1 MQART
6 ITPSF
11 HSGQALAQALFP
23 SRSLVRHVALVLGF
37 VALTALCARIRIY
50 LPWTP
55 VPVTGQTF
63 AVLLS
68 GAVLGSRLGGVSQ
81 LSYFA
86 FGLLGAPVLQGGNA
100 GWTYVTGATGGYLV
114 GFVLAA
120 YLVGFLAERGWDRR
134 HVASAMVLGNVAIYV
149 PGLLWLGLRG
159 VVPWE
164 RVLPAGLYPFVLG
177 DLIKLTLAAVVL
189 PSAWSLL
196 RRP

>member
-6 ITPSF
+6 TTLSQ
-11 HSGQALAQALFP
+11 SLFP
-23 SRSLVRHVALVLGF
+23 STSLVRHVALVLGF
-37 VALTALCARIRIY
+37 VALTALCARIRIF

-68 GAVLGSRLGGVSQ
+68 GAVLGAKLGATSQ
-81 LSYFA
+81 GTYFA
-86 FGLLGAPVLQGGNA
+86 LGLLGAPVFQGGNA

-114 GFVLAA
+114 GFILAA
-120 YLVGFLAERGWDRR
+120 YVVGVLAERGWDRR
-134 HVASAMVLGNVAIYV
+134 HVAAAMVLGNVAIYV
-149 PGLLWLGLRG
+149 PGLLWLGLSGAVR
-159 VVPWE
+159 WE

-177 DLIKLTLAAVVL
+177 DLLKLTLAAIVL

-196 RRP
+196 RRS